1 MNAFPLSKIKAQIL
15 ENENVGRISSKAI
28 ELISACS
35 SLFVRDLVS
44 QDGGTTGGLHRGSTT
59 SVTSN
64 SQDETKVPK
73 GTIGVKDHEHGDEVI
88 DLSGIKRNVI
98 RRPEYNF
105 LEGVLDDLTEQNA
118 PKYDA
123 AARKRNRQR
132 DNQKQQSTNS
142 KNTTNEILS
151 RLSGENTKVDV
162 SDSAHGVAMQEAIMA
177 AQDTASFQT
186 TKEIIADDDEYD

>member
-1 MNAFPLSKIKAQIL
+1 MNAFPHSKIKAQIL
-15 ENENVGRISSKAI
+15 EDENVGRVSSKAV

-35 SLFVRDLVS
+35 ALFVRDLVG
-44 QDGGTTGGLHRGSTT
+44 QDGDTTGGLHGG
-59 SVTSN
+59 SVTST
-64 SQDETKVPK
+64 SQDETKVPE

-88 DLSGIKRNVI
+88 DLSGIKRNII

-123 AARKRNRQR
+123 AARKRKRQR
-132 DNQKQQSTNS
+132 GNPKQQSTNS

-151 RLSGENTKVDV
+151 RLSGENTKANV
-162 SDSAHGVAMQEAIMA
+162 SESAHGVAMQEAIMA
-177 AQDTASFQT
+177 AQDTSSVQT
-186 TKEIIADDDEYD
+186 TKEIIADNDEYD